1 METLL
6 TEVMTSNEE
15 LALLNPVGTLSKV
28 IINCAPQTCHEHAS
42 SRGFYTR
49 LQGRSVWAPHQLLLW
64 PGHDFNG
71 TNLSKLNL
79 TKQKYIQRKMKCIL
93 SPPWGQ
99 DISFQVGK

>member
-49 LQGRSVWAPHQLLLW
+49 LQGLGAAPAAALARS
-64 PGHDFNG
+64 
-71 TNLSKLNL
+71 
-79 TKQKYIQRKMKCIL
+79 
-93 SPPWGQ
+93 
-99 DISFQVGK
+99 